1 MPAVAPRSRS
11 TADPQQRTAR
21 ASTGPKAPVESGLHG
36 MLGHWL
42 RWLLTLIGGVL
53 TGAGLVLHGQ
63 VAIARVMREELANT
77 FFLWRAVG
85 ESTIFLQGGDVR
97 LAFAMRE
104 VPTEVLREC
113 DLAAWTLVAVGGL
126 IALAALLLPQP
137 HRQRK

>member
-1 MPAVAPRSRS
+1 
-11 TADPQQRTAR
+11 
-21 ASTGPKAPVESGLHG
+21 

-53 TGAGLVLHGQ
+53 AGAGLVLHGQ

-137 HRQRK
+137 YRQARP